1 MILYT
6 EIVGGPKD
14 GELVSIW
21 SDYFDAI
28 PEADKYYL
36 AGYEKVPAELAIIRY
51 RKCKAFYVF
60 NNKYYFR
67 EFFVRDSSD
76 QDQAI
81 KSFRRYFNPVFKK

>member
-14 GELVSIW
+14 GELISIW
-21 SDYFDAI
+21 NNEFDAL
-28 PEADKYYL
+28 PEIKLNYL
-36 AGYEKVPAELAIIRY
+36 NGKETCPAELAIIRY
-51 RKCKAFYVF
+51 RKCKAFYIF

-81 KSFRRYFNPVFKK
+81 KSFRRYFNPVYKK